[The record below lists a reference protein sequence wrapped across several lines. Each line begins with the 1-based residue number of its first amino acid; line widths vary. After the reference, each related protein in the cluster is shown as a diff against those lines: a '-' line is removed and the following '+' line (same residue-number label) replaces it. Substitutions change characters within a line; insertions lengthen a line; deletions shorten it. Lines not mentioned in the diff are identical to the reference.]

1 MRARGACR
9 ARLLHQFMITMGIN
23 ASRRTHAICSVEDRF
38 GRLAHTDNAQH
49 ISRDSPVAPCYHPLF
64 DFNQFGDLGHCSLR
78 RGNVH
83 SADGRDAVPQ
93 AIASRSDPSGS
104 AKPHGVSRFA
114 DFSAWLLFAGLV
126 LGALAAIA
134 GLVDFLSNRLIRAL
148 PTAWLHMAGN
158 IVVMLLALFNSF
170 VHSRDA
176 WTSVVPTGLI
186 LSALT
191 VVVMLFTGWLGGSMV
206 YRHRVGVAS

>member
-1 MRARGACR
+1 MPDTVPATSRMSNPTSAARVGMHPIHPMLVPFPIACFTGA
-9 ARLLHQFMITMGIN
+9 LL
-23 ASRRTHAICSVEDRF
+23 
-38 GRLAHTDNAQH
+38 TDIVYWKTAEMMW
-49 ISRDSPVAPCYHPLF
+49 
-64 DFNQFGDLGHCSLR
+64 
-78 RGNVH
+78 
-83 SADGRDAVPQ
+83 
-93 AIASRSDPSGS
+93 
-104 AKPHGVSRFA
+104 A

-126 LGALAAIA
+126 MGALAAIA